1 MATSGYTDVA
11 VTNSTTLRFT
21 WSLNGQSV
29 ASNYSD
35 ISWSMLL
42 ITNAYGSVSST
53 ASKSWSVNVDGQ
65 GFSGTNTVSIGTN
78 STKTLASGTKT
89 IYHNSDGSK
98 HFDYSF
104 SQQFNINFAS
114 GYVGTVSGS
123 GGEWLPTIA
132 RASQPSVSSS
142 NVTMSNT
149 ITIYTNRASSSFT
162 HNVYYNWQGN
172 NYTSGLSASS
182 GIGDSIS
189 FTPPKT
195 LANYMTGSQSG
206 TCTIYCDTYSGGS
219 YIGTKTCT
227 VTISISSDI
236 KPTVSAT
243 VTDSNGYAQVFGGY
257 VVGKSKYKVQLTESG
272 SYGSSVSSRT
282 VNMNALIYTTNP
294 AESNAI
300 LASSYNTIVCQVKD
314 SRTVYSDLLTIN
326 TTVLDYTVPIINSF
340 GASRCNGDGTAN
352 DDGEYVKVTYDV
364 SITPLNNINTKSLKV
379 KYKKVSDST
388 FTEQS
393 ISLTSYNQSGNVII
407 GANGLYSYEFVLLL
421 NDYFNVPVQK
431 SISVSTAF
439 TLLDYYK
446 DGTGIS
452 LGKVAEHSNLF
463 ECDLP
468 AKFNKGITNLA
479 QLQSDSAHPVG
490 SLYFSED
497 STSPATLFGGTWLQ
511 LAGYFLY
518 AASSGAG
525 NTGGSMTTGGTAIT
539 SNQMPWHT
547 HIQDAHSHGQDSHNH
562 AQDSHY
568 HNVGRDTDGAGGTS
582 RYTVHGAGSSGAQNQ
597 SPTSWAQPYIYPAQP
612 GIWGST
618 ATNQYTGGG
627 QAHTHTFMPSNR
639 NVYCWKRT
647 A

>member
-78 STKTLASGTKT
+78 STKTLASGSKT

-142 NVTMSNT
+142 SVTMGNA

-162 HNVYYNWQGN
+162 HNIYYNWQGN

-182 GIGDSIS
+182 GIGDGIT

-195 LANYMTGSQSG
+195 LANYMTGSPSG
-206 TCTIYCDTYSGGS
+206 TCTIYCDTYSGGT
-219 YIGTKTCT
+219 YIGTKTCGL
-227 VTISISSDI
+227 TIGISSDM
-236 KPTVSAT
+236 KPTVSAV
-243 VTDSNGYAQVFGGY
+243 VTDPTGYAGVFNGYI
-257 VVGKSKYKVQLTESG
+257 VGKSKYNVALTEAG
-272 SYGSSVSSRT
+272 SYGSSITSRT
-282 VNMNALIYTTNP
+282 ITMNSLVYTTNP
-294 AESNAI
+294 SVSNVI
-300 LASSYNTIVCQVKD
+300 LSTSNNTVVCQVKD
-314 SRTVYSDLLTIN
+314 SRGAYSDLLTIN
-326 TTVLDYTVPIINSF
+326 TTVLDYTVPKINSF
-340 GASRCNGDGTAN
+340 GASRCNSDGAAN
-352 DDGEYVKVTYDV
+352 DDGEYVIVTYDV
-364 SITPLNNINTKSLKV
+364 AITSLNDKNTKSLKI
-379 KYKKVSDST
+379 KYKKVSDSIY
-388 FTEQS
+388 EEE
-393 ISLTSYNQSGNVII
+393 IIPLDSYSQSGNVII
-407 GANGLYSYEFVLLL
+407 AANGLYSYDFVLSV
-421 NDYFNVPVQK
+421 NDYFNVPIEK

-446 DGTGIS
+446 DGTGIAM
-452 LGKVAEHSNLF
+452 GKVAEHGSLF

-479 QLQSDSAHPVG
+479 ELQSDTAHPVG

-511 LAGYFLY
+511 LSGYFLY

-525 NTGGSMTTGGTAIT
+525 STGGSTTTGGTAIT
-539 SNQMPWHT
+539 QAQMPSHT

-597 SPTSWAQPYIYPAQP
+597 SPTSWSQPYIYPAQP
-612 GIWGST
+612 GIWGNT

-627 QAHTHTFMPSNR
+627 QAHTHTFMPPNR